1 MNRRTVNCSACAA
14 NSNSKFYFGNDNKKR
29 LTSVSLE
36 LVWDNVLKKLYLD
49 MYPLNIV
56 DFGDRRIATDVEFP
70 NRYEFTIEIAKGARN
85 AKKESELFLK
95 YLQENAEALMNAY
108 NELNKQG
115 IVDVICNYK
124 HKMRGLKQTTRKY
137 YVMENG
143 SYGQPTGYHCEN
155 LSPDMIGVK
164 WVVDDLQTALYLIQ
178 N

>member
-1 MNRRTVNCSACAA
+1 MNRRTVNCSACVD
-14 NSNSKFYFGNDNKKR
+14 NNNSKFYFGDGNKKR

-36 LVWDNVLKKLYLD
+36 LVWDNVLKKLFLD

-56 DFGDRRIATDVEFP
+56 EFGDRRIAADVEFP

-115 IVDVICNYK
+115 IVHAICSYK
-124 HKMRGLKQTTRKY
+124 HKMRGLKQTTRTY
-137 YVMENG
+137 YVMKRDG
-143 SYGQPTGYHCEN
+143 YGQASDYHCEN
-155 LSPDMIGVK
+155 LSPDMIGDK
-164 WVVDDLQTALYLIQ
+164 WVVTDLYTALYLVS